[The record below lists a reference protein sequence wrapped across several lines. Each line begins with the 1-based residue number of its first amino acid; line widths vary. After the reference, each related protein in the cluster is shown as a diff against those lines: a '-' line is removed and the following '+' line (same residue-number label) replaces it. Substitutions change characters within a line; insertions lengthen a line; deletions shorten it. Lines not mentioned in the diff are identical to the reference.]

1 MAQRQQGSG
10 KSTAKSSTKSTG
22 RSSAKSGVKSATSA
36 RQTVKNET
44 ALKKIEKTEIVTR
57 KSRADAPRELTS
69 EQVRWHCPES
79 IFNFDTTKEIGPLN
93 TIVGQ
98 HRAMESL
105 RLGAGIKSPG
115 FNVFVSGLS
124 GTGRLT
130 TIEAILAE
138 VTKSCPPTFDYCYV
152 YNFCD
157 PDKPRLLKF
166 PQGRGHEFEKAMD
179 EAISFIRRRIPQL
192 FEEEGFQKSR
202 QEIIQTF
209 HEKEK
214 DILREFDEKIRP
226 SGFALGQ
233 IEDERGTPQPEIFP
247 IINDKPTSIN
257 DLDELVSKK
266 KISDKKV
273 EELKQQ
279 YKQFRQQLFELAK
292 VGMKIMQEYRKAVAE
307 HDRAATALL
316 VDGFLD
322 DLYERFPFD
331 RVLSY
336 LIEVKKD
343 ILDNIQLFSPGA
355 QQDTQGSQENS
366 DASSASE
373 SALEKFGKY
382 AVNVILDNSGTDCAP
397 VVVETTP
404 SFVNLFGT
412 IERKVDTRGSLKTD
426 FRNIKAGSILKADQ
440 GYLIVNAIDVLN
452 EPGVWPVL
460 KRALLYGKLEIQA
473 WDNFQGAQRHLKPEP
488 IELNVKVLMIGDSH
502 LYHWLYFREEDFK
515 KMFKI
520 NAEFDYE
527 ADLTDE
533 IIISYA
539 HFIHKICEEEHLPH
553 FDRSGVAAVVEWA
566 VRHTDNQRRISLK
579 FSDVADVLRETAF
592 YAQKMGAAVISRRE
606 VEYALIERRHRNN
619 LLSEKIRNHIVDG
632 ILLVD
637 TEGERVGQINGL
649 TVYSTGVVSFGKP
662 VRITATISAGNA
674 DIINIEREV
683 DLSGSIHNKGML
695 ILAGLLRDRFAQK
708 RPLTL
713 SASIAFE
720 QSYGDIDGD
729 SASAAETYALL
740 SAITGIPIRQYISVT
755 GSINQKGDIQ
765 PIGGVN
771 DKIRGFFEVCEA
783 RGLTGNQGVMIPFQN
798 VQDLML
804 PHKIVDAV
812 KAGQFHIYPF
822 ERLEDGVEILM
833 GMKAGERQKNGQY
846 PAGTLFKIVED
857 RLAELYSA
865 SVEQLEQKIDTITRT
880 PRKKKN

>member
-10 KSTAKSSTKSTG
+10 KSTAKSTA
-22 RSSAKSGVKSATSA
+22 RSSAKSTAKAATPA
-36 RQTVKNET
+36 RQVVKKGAPKNN
-44 ALKKIEKTEIVTR
+44 IDKTEILTR
-57 KSRADAPRELTS
+57 RTKADAPRELTY
-69 EQVRWHCPES
+69 EQVRWHCPEK
-79 IFNFDTTKEIGPLN
+79 IFNFKTTKEIGPLT

-105 RLGAGIKSPG
+105 RLGAGINSPG
-115 FNVFVSGLS
+115 FNIFVSGLS

-130 TIEAILAE
+130 TIKVILEE
-138 VTKSCPPTFDYCYV
+138 VTTAVPPTYDYCYV
-152 YNFCD
+152 HNFCD
-157 PDKPRLLKF
+157 PDQPRLLKF
-166 PQGRGHEFEKAMD
+166 PQGRGHEFEKAVE

-214 DILREFDEKIRP
+214 EILREFDEKIRP

-233 IEDERGTPQPEIFP
+233 VEDERGTPQPEIFP

-257 DLDELVSKK
+257 DLDELVAKK

-273 EELKQQ
+273 QELKQQ

-343 ILDNIQLFSPGA
+343 ILDHIELFSPGA
-355 QQDTQGSQENS
+355 QQETQGSQENLDTPS
-366 DASSASE
+366 ND

-382 AVNVILDNSGTDCAP
+382 AVNVILDNSGMKAAP
-397 VVVETTP
+397 VIVETTP

-412 IERKVDTRGSLKTD
+412 VERKADARGALKSD
-426 FRNIKAGSILKADQ
+426 FRNIKAGSLLKADQ

-473 WDNFQGAQRHLKPEP
+473 WDNFQGAQRHIKPEP

-515 KMFKI
+515 KMFKV

-527 ADLTDE
+527 ADLTDDV
-533 IIISYA
+533 IISYA
-539 HFIHKICEEEHLPH
+539 HFIHKMCDEEHLPH

-566 VRHTDNQRRISLK
+566 VRHTDNQRRITLK

-592 YAQKMGAAVISRRE
+592 YAQKAGAAVISRRE
-606 VEYALIERRHRNN
+606 VEFALLERRHRNN
-619 LLSEKIRNHIVDG
+619 LLSEKIRNHILEG
-632 ILLVD
+632 MLLVATD
-637 TEGERVGQINGL
+637 GERVGQINGL

-662 VRITATISAGNA
+662 VRITATISAGSA

-740 SAITGIPIRQYISVT
+740 SALTGVPIKQYLSVT

-783 RGLTGNQGVMIPFQN
+783 RGLTGKQGVVIPFQN

-804 PHKIVDAV
+804 PHTIVNAV
-812 KAGQFHIYPF
+812 KAGKFHIYPF
-822 ERLEDGVEILM
+822 ERYNNFQEKGLLIQAKLW
-833 GMKAGERQKNGQY
+833 
-846 PAGTLFKIVED
+846 
-857 RLAELYSA
+857 
-865 SVEQLEQKIDTITRT
+865 IDEHGIN
-880 PRKKKN
+880 K